1 MAILRMKDIEK
12 LGSNEIK
19 EKLKDLKIE
28 LMKAALPANRTNAK
42 TKEIKR
48 AISRLITFSKSSAK
62 AEKKAEKSK

>member
-1 MAILRMKDIEK
+1 MAILRMNDIEK
-12 LGSNEIK
+12 LGSKEIK

-28 LMKAALPANRTNAK
+28 LMKAALPAHRTNAK

-62 AEKKAEKSK
+62 AEGKAEKSK